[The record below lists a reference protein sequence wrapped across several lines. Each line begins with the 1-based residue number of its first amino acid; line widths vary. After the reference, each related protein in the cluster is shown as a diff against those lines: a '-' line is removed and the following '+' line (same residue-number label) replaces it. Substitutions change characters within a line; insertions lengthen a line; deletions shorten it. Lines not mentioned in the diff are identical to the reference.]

1 MTQLPNPSATRVAFR
16 TRAEA
21 ENARI
26 MPGVSV
32 IFIGNLAYVRDAAGT
47 ALTTRGGQNWS
58 PFGRAYLAHWGVT
71 GVANNSQPAVQPY
84 MAAPSANEG
93 PRIQAAFDWAVARGD
108 ILEGDPTR
116 VYGTTVPLV
125 FGARGGGTA
134 KNGAILRNFNVRAM
148 PGTWTAGTRVGTN
161 PDAWT
166 YGDAVLTIGK
176 ALDAGGAGK
185 PQIGAEYCRVDAAR
199 IAPVSVRWMGAAAS
213 VQMHVLGER
222 GTEADLFC
230 GWPGDNTPAPI
241 DLDGWANTGSTFICC
256 EGQSFK
262 FSERSDGV
270 FGADDGTGWWG
281 LTGRTA
287 HTLVV
292 RNSDQ
297 VFVNCVAATG
307 LHALI
312 LGKGFSSKFQGC
324 KFWNGKAKSNTASL
338 TAIITEGA
346 QNYVFDACT
355 FQEGRTSFRSF
366 IGKADGCKF
375 ESFVHGSME
384 LRAAVSGETAATFVF
399 TGNTMDEDNA
409 VMATTG
415 AGTWGDFGGVLVGNQ
430 KNDGTP
436 FAVQG
441 KLMVHGG
448 FEVQNGGRVKVP
460 VVSFTPNV
468 GTAGRAGEILFAAD
482 GNLYAHTGT
491 AWRQFTGTT
500 VV

>member
-1 MTQLPNPSATRVAFR
+1 MTALPNPSTIRAAFR

-21 ENARI
+21 TSSRVL
-26 MPGVSV
+26 PGVTV
-32 IFIGNLAYVRDAAGT
+32 IFVGDLAYERDNVGT
-47 ALTTRGGQNWS
+47 ALTTQGGQNWK
-58 PFGRAYLAHWGVT
+58 PFGRATLAHWGVT

-84 MAAPSANEG
+84 MAAPTTDEATA
-93 PRIQAAFDWAVARGD
+93 IQAAFDWAVARGAT
-108 ILEGDPTR
+108 LEGDPTR

-125 FGARGGGTA
+125 FGARNGGTA

-148 PGTWTAGTRVGTN
+148 AGSWVAGTRVGTN

-176 ALDAGGAGK
+176 ALNAGGAGK
-185 PQIGAEYCRVDAAR
+185 PQIGAEHCRVDAAR
-199 IAPVSVRWMGAAAS
+199 LAPVAVRWMGAAAS
-213 VQMHVLGER
+213 IQLHVLGER

-230 GWPGDNTPAPI
+230 GYPLDNTPTPI

-256 EGQSFK
+256 EAQSFK
-262 FSERSDGV
+262 FGERADGT
-270 FGADDGTGWWG
+270 FDTDDGSGWWG

-287 HTLVV
+287 HSLVV

-312 LGKGFSSKFQGC
+312 VGKGFSSKFQGC
-324 KFWNGKAKSNTASL
+324 KFWNGAAKSNTASL

-346 QNYVFDACT
+346 ENYVFDACT

-366 IGKADGCKF
+366 VGKADGCKF

-384 LRAAVSGETAATFVF
+384 LRASVAGETADTFVF

-409 VMATTG
+409 VMAVTG
-415 AGTWGDFGGVLVGNQ
+415 VGSWGDFNGVLIGNQ

-436 FAVQG
+436 FAVQA

-448 FEVQNGGRVKVP
+448 FEVQNGGRIKLP
-460 VVSFTPNV
+460 AVSFTPV
-468 GTAGRAGEILFAAD
+468 AATFGRAGELLFAAD
-482 GNLYAHTGT
+482 GNFYGYTGT